1 MNPKLAMRAF
11 ASYSR
16 AATPWGLS
24 ATTAVLVIALVSIV
38 ARWPDAMWPL
48 HGATIGLLAGVSA
61 WSVDERCSAIVDLA
75 PRPMWWRT
83 AARAPAALFL
93 IAVWAAMHLSLRDRL
108 PDHLG
113 VLVLQG
119 VSAALA
125 GFAVATWQR
134 AHGNAEPGQR
144 IAMFICPAAVA
155 TALAKPWS
163 THVPLFPIWPHEN
176 WPRATAMWSIT
187 GGLGV
192 LVLIAAIQ
200 RDAADRAHR

>member
-1 MNPKLAMRAF
+1 MSPSLSMRAF

-16 AATPWGLS
+16 AAAPWGLV
-24 ATTAVLVIALVSIV
+24 ATTAVLVIALVAIV
-38 ARWPDAMWPL
+38 ARWPAAMWPL
-48 HGATIGLLAGVSA
+48 HGATIGLIAGVSA
-61 WSVDERCSAIVDLA
+61 WSVDERCSVIVDVA

-83 AARAPAALFL
+83 AARAPAALGL
-93 IAVWAAMHLSLRDRL
+93 IAVWIATHLSMRDRL

-144 IAMFICPAAVA
+144 LAMFICPAAVA
-155 TALAKPWS
+155 VALAKPWS
-163 THVPLFPIWPHEN
+163 TQVPVFPIWPHEN
-176 WPRATAMWSIT
+176 WPRATMIWSVT
-187 GGLGV
+187 AGFAV
-192 LVLIAAIQ
+192 LVLTAAMQ
-200 RDAADRAHR
+200 REAADHSHR

>member
-1 MNPKLAMRAF
+1 MSPSLAMRAF

-16 AATPWGLS
+16 AATPWGLL
-24 ATTAVLVIALVSIV
+24 ATTAVLLIALVAIV
-38 ARWPDAMWPL
+38 ARWPAAMWPL

-83 AARAPAALFL
+83 AARAPAALGL
-93 IAVWAAMHLSLRDRL
+93 IAVWIATHLSVRDRL

-119 VSAALA
+119 ASAALA
-125 GFAVATWQR
+125 GFAAATWQR
-134 AHGNAEPGQR
+134 ANGNAEPGQR

-155 TALAKPWS
+155 IALAKPWS

-176 WPRATAMWSIT
+176 WPRATVIWSVTAGLAVLTLTAAM
-187 GGLGV
+187 
-192 LVLIAAIQ
+192 Q
-200 RDAADRAHR
+200 REAADHSHR

>member
-83 AARAPAALFL
+83 VARAPAALFL
-93 IAVWAAMHLSLRDRL
+93 IAVWAAMLLSLRDRL

-119 VSAALA
+119 ASAALA
-125 GFAVATWQR
+125 GFAAATWQR
-134 AHGNAEPGQR
+134 THGNAEPGQR

-163 THVPLFPIWPHEN
+163 THVP
-176 WPRATAMWSIT
+176 
-187 GGLGV
+187 
-192 LVLIAAIQ
+192 
-200 RDAADRAHR
+200 

>member
-1 MNPKLAMRAF
+1 MSRSHAMRAF

-24 ATTAVLVIALVSIV
+24 AMTAALVIALVAIV
-38 ARWPDAMWPL
+38 ARWPAAMWPL
-48 HGATIGLLAGVSA
+48 HGATIGLIAGVSA

-75 PRPMWWRT
+75 PRPLWWRT
-83 AARAPAALFL
+83 AARAPAALGL
-93 IAVWAAMHLSLRDRL
+93 SAVWIATHLSVRDRL

-119 VSAALA
+119 ASAALA

-134 AHGNAEPGQR
+134 THGNAEPGQR

-155 TALAKPWS
+155 IALAKPWS